1 MRGPLKGS
9 SGYLKSSQRD
19 TGWPRR
25 PPPPLVSEGQVG
37 SFSHGSMFGHY
48 PFVANPS
55 PCLSPTGRVLQLV
68 NGANLTDVHCETP
81 PCESVWS
88 SSVLNRTTRNCMGNY
103 LDCFD
108 LAINLLQNRWKQL
121 IKRLSNHESQH
132 ESKQNLWKFTDLFDL
147 SIKTVPCAVHF

>member
-9 SGYLKSSQRD
+9 SGYLQSSQRD
-19 TGWPRR
+19 SEWPRR

-68 NGANLTDVHCETP
+68 NGANLTDVHYENP
-81 PCESVWS
+81 PCVSVWTS
-88 SSVLNRTTRNCMGNY
+88 SAPSNVLNRTTRNCMGNY
-103 LDCFD
+103 LDFD
-108 LAINLLQNRWKQL
+108 LVITLLQNRCTQ
-121 IKRLSNHESQH
+121 IIEAFESQITT
-132 ESKQNLWKFTDLFDL
+132 W
-147 SIKTVPCAVHF
+147 IKTEFANIKTEIFERKYQKPE